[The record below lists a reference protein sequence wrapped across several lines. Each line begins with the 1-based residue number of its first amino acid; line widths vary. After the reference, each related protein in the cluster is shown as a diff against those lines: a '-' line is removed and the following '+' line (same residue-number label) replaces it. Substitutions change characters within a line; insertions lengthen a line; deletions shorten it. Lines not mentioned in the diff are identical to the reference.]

1 MAVRDARDN
10 DSEYWVATD
19 SSRYESSDLTRFITI
34 EEFADNPHLEV
45 TVHEFRDMAKPA
57 YRPF

>member
-1 MAVRDARDN
+1 MVVRDVRDDN
-10 DSEYWVATD
+10 RKYWVATD
-19 SSRYESSDLTRFITI
+19 SSRYESSDLTRFITV

-45 TVHEFRDMAKPA
+45 TVHEFRDIPKPA